1 MNCPKCKT
9 ENQSES
15 KFCRECATPLPLGA
29 QSRASFTRTLE
40 TTAEELARGT
50 VFAGRYEI
58 IEELGAGGMGRVY
71 RAFDKQLDEEVA
83 LKLIKP
89 EIAAEKK
96 TVERF
101 RNEIKIA
108 RKITHKNVCRT
119 HDLHEEGKRLYL
131 TMEYVRG
138 EDLKGLIKRTRALTI
153 GTSVALARQVA
164 EGLGEAHK
172 QGIVHRDLKPGNIMI
187 DKEGQAKIMDFGIAR
202 SVHGGGITGE
212 GAIIGT
218 PEYMSPEQVEG
229 KPADPRADI
238 YALGIILFEM
248 VTGRV
253 PFEGETA
260 FAIANKHKSELPPDP
275 RTLATS
281 VPAGLSRLIL
291 RCLEKDKVKRFQT
304 AEELVAELTVVEE
317 SLPTAERTAPKRKT
331 ITHREVTVKFQP
343 RKLVLPVL
351 AVSALVVIIVFIWR
365 PWSSLPSFT
374 PPTKIEN
381 SIAVVSLENQ
391 TGDKANDYL
400 CRRTLPDALIVNL
413 ENSGLFGDVPTWER
427 MTDLLKSNRK
437 KEVEFIDDDLGFEL
451 CGRLGI
457 KALVSGSL
465 NRAGETYNVMLRIQ
479 DAETRKSLG
488 SFKSEGGPVDSLLKT
503 QIDELSLK
511 ICEVLGISLEKIGS
525 KRLKI
530 GDITTSSMEAY
541 QLYLQGND
549 IYRQWKPNEAIP
561 FYQKAIQI
569 DPNFAS
575 AYLELAAR
583 YVSSG
588 AGPKAVGEAIAK
600 AKELSA
606 HAPEK
611 ERLWIEYRY
620 ADFNGEGERAGEL
633 LNAFLQK
640 YPNDKDAHYFLG
652 LRLMSSDPDKAAR
665 EFEKVLEFD
674 PNFEWAYNN
683 LGHIELNKGNFER
696 AIEFFEKYRSLIPG
710 GGDPLDSIG
719 YSYYIWGK
727 LDKSVDSYREAIK
740 IAPSLDYAY
749 WSLAYVYALQEK
761 YRNALELVDRLIEKN
776 SPRGKPAWTFYLRS
790 YLNLWTG
797 KFNEALRDIDE
808 EEKLE
813 ESLGIGEGRG
823 VYAEFMRGIVYLA
836 KGDYDLSRKH
846 FNSYWTIYQKI
857 SQGPPEGIKLN
868 GLKMSYYLGCLDL
881 KQGQVEPAKA
891 RLNEMNTGQPFP
903 DKMGFGYMADILQFE
918 IDFLEGK
925 VDIDRVV
932 IAFGDDPVF
941 LAQWH
946 YLWHILW
953 VLQNSNFPPFVRD
966 FLPRAYL
973 QRGELDKAIAASER
987 LVIFRP
993 ESKDRRLIHPLNYY
1007 KLAQLYEQKGEKR
1020 KARANFR
1027 KFLDLWKDADP
1038 GLPEVEDAKKRL
1050 AGLV

>member
-291 RCLEKDKVKRFQT
+291 RCLEKDKAKRFQT
-304 AEELVAELTVVEE
+304 AEELVADLAAIEAA
-317 SLPTAERTAPKRKT
+317 LPTNERVVSRPRT
-331 ITHREVTVKFQP
+331 ITRREVTVKFQP

-351 AVSALVVIIVFIWR
+351 AVSALVVMIVFIWR

-374 PPTKIEN
+374 PPPKIEN

-427 MTDLLKSNRK
+427 MTDLLKINRK
-437 KEVEFIDDDLGFEL
+437 KELEFIDDDLGFEL
-451 CGRLGI
+451 CRRLGI

-465 NRAGETYNVMLRIQ
+465 NRAGETYNVMLRIL
-479 DAETRKSLG
+479 DSESRKSLG
-488 SFKSEGGPVDSLLKT
+488 SFKSEGGPVDSLLKI
-503 QIDELSLK
+503 QIDELSRK

-541 QLYLQGND
+541 QLYLRGND
-549 IYRQWKPNEAIP
+549 ISEKWKPNEAIP

-620 ADFNGEGERAGEL
+620 AYINGEGERAEEL

-640 YPNDKDAHYFLG
+640 YPNDKNAHY
-652 LRLMSSDPDKAAR
+652 RLAYSLTSSDPDKAAR
-665 EFEKVLEFD
+665 EYEKVLEFD
-674 PNFEWAYNN
+674 PDFGMAYNH
-683 LGHIELNKGNFER
+683 LGNFELNKGNFER
-696 AIEFFEKYRSLIPG
+696 AIEFFEKYRSVAPG
-710 GGDPLDSIG
+710 SGNPLDSIG
-719 YSYYIWGK
+719 ATYFVWGK
-727 LDKSVDSYREAIK
+727 LDKAVDSYREAIK
-740 IAPSLDYAY
+740 IAPNLDWAY

-761 YRNALELVDRLIEKN
+761 YQNALELVDRLIEKN

-797 KFNEALRDIDE
+797 RFDEALRDIEE

-813 ESLGIGEGRG
+813 KVLGNFQG
-823 VYAEFMRGIVYLA
+823 VDAEFMRGIAYLG
-836 KGDYDLSRKH
+836 KGDYDLSRLH
-846 FNSYWTIYQKI
+846 FNSYWALVQKGYEAEPGDI
-857 SQGPPEGIKLN
+857 DFLRPQI
-868 GLKMSYYLGCLDL
+868 SYYLGYLDL
-881 KQGQVEPAKA
+881 KQGQVESAKA
-891 RLNEMNTGQPFP
+891 RLEEMKTGQPFP

-918 IDFLEGK
+918 LGFLEAK
-925 VDIDRVV
+925 IDIDRAAESFSV
-932 IAFGDDPVF
+932 DPGF
-941 LAQWH
+941 LAKWH
-946 YLWHILW
+946 YLWTILW

-966 FLPRAYL
+966 FMPRAYL

-987 LVIFRP
+987 LVVFRP

-1007 KLAQLYEQKGEKR
+1007 KLAQLYEQKGAR
-1020 KARANFR
+1020 KKAMANYR
-1027 KFLDLWKDADP
+1027 KFLDLWKNADQ
-1038 GLPEVEDAKKRL
+1038 GLPEVEDARKRL
-1050 AGLV
+1050 AGLS